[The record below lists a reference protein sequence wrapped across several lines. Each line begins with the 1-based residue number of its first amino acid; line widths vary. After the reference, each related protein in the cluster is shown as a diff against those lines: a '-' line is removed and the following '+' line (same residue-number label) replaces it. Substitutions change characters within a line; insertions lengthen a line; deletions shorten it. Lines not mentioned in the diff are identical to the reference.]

1 MQNNILQEMEPTLQ
15 SKPETWT
22 GFADILLVEDNPS
35 DAEMTM
41 RALAGCGFAPRI
53 EHVSDGA
60 EALQYIASAN
70 LFAQKG
76 AGSTPKLILLDLK
89 LSGLGGLHVLRGLKA
104 DERTRGIP
112 IVALTSSKIGIDLAE
127 SYKLGVNSY
136 VIKPA
141 DPFQFAEVIAAIGR
155 YWLGINELPSL

>member
-1 MQNNILQEMEPTLQ
+1 
-15 SKPETWT
+15 
-22 GFADILLVEDNPS
+22 
-35 DAEMTM
+35 
-41 RALAGCGFAPRI
+41 
-53 EHVSDGA
+53 VSDGA

-76 AGSTPKLILLDLK
+76 AGSTPKLILLDLN
-89 LSGLGGLHVLRGLKA
+89 SAGWA
-104 DERTRGIP
+104 DYMSCAPQSDERTRGIP